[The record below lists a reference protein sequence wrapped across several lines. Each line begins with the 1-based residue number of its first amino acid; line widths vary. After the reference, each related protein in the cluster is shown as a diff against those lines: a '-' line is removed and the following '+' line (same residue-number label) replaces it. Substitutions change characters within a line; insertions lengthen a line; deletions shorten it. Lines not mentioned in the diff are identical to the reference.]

1 MKGLFV
7 EYCSPP
13 PISIVNGMG
22 IEDAGLSGSGGLMG
36 SINYSAAGDG
46 LPGRGEAF
54 ESTT

>member
-7 EYCSPP
+7 EYCSP

-36 SINYSAAGDG
+36 SINYSAARDG